1 MPAPATPNHE
11 RIEPYYLAVRE
22 RDAHLTGAATALE
35 VKIARANLLP
45 ASLSE
50 TGHRR
55 QSQENIG
62 ENGGQE
68 NEAFHHCSDFSVLRL
83 STKRMAIGRPATAS
97 PMPSLKCNGVRRASV
112 ALTASR

>member
-1 MPAPATPNHE
+1 MPAPATPNHK

-22 RDAHLTGAATALE
+22 RDAHLAGAATALQ

-55 QSQENIG
+55 QSQKNVRES
-62 ENGGQE
+62 GQE

-97 PMPSLKCNGVRRASV
+97 PMPSLKCNGVQRASA